1 MIIVFT
7 GVHYGGMLQFTNQLV
22 KTLNEVG
29 HKAIAFIPDLV
40 ENDNN
45 NTIVLYKNKK
55 TFNLYSRSIKK
66 IIDEIMNLQ
75 PSMVIFSENS
85 LICCEVLLRLPNKIK
100 TVLAIH
106 DARLHPSNSSFFIR
120 LVKSFSKYAYM
131 YNSYKKVSKLLF
143 MSESTK
149 KDFLKAHSKFINKC
163 ILLPLGAH
171 VPNVISK
178 KPEELFFPS
187 NYMLF
192 FGRIDKY
199 KGIGTLL
206 RSYKKIQ
213 KNVELPLVIAGNGKF
228 TENELSLLQSI
239 SSDKICVINR
249 YIQDPEMVWLFMNAS
264 FLCLP
269 YTEASQS
276 GVIPIAYYFGKP
288 VVVSDIKGLVQ
299 FVDEGKTGYI
309 FKTSNELE
317 QILINMSNDK
327 CLQLKDSV
335 KEYYN
340 KYLDWEKNI
349 NSIVNNDNK

>member
-40 ENDNN
+40 KIDNK
-45 NTIVLYKNKK
+45 NTVLYKNKK

-66 IIDEIMNLQ
+66 IIDEIMNFQ

-85 LICCEVLLRLPNKIK
+85 LICCEVLLRLPHKIK

-106 DARLHPSNSSFFIR
+106 DARQHPSNSSFFIS
-120 LVKSFSKYAYM
+120 LVKSFSKYTYM
-131 YNSYKKVSKLLF
+131 HNSYKKVSKFLF
-143 MSESTK
+143 MSENTQ
-149 KDFLKAHSKFINKC
+149 KDFLNTHPKFINKC

-171 VPNVISK
+171 VPDVIPK
-178 KPEELFFPS
+178 KPEDLFFHS
-187 NYMLF
+187 NYILF

-206 RSYKKIQ
+206 RAYKNVQ
-213 KNVELPLVIAGNGKF
+213 DNVELPLVIAGKGKF
-228 TENELSLLQSI
+228 TENELSLLQCI
-239 SSDKICVINR
+239 SSDKICIINR
-249 YIQDPEMVWLFMNAS
+249 YIQDSEMVWLFMNSS

-299 FVDEGKTGYI
+299 FVDDGKTGYI
-309 FKTSNELE
+309 FKTSDELV
-317 QILINMSNDK
+317 QILTNMSSNK

-335 KEYYN
+335 KKYYN

-349 NSIVNNDNK
+349 KSIVNNADK

>member
-1 MIIVFT
+1 
-7 GVHYGGMLQFTNQLV
+7 
-22 KTLNEVG
+22 
-29 HKAIAFIPDLV
+29 
-40 ENDNN
+40 
-45 NTIVLYKNKK
+45 
-55 TFNLYSRSIKK
+55 
-66 IIDEIMNLQ
+66 MNLQ

-85 LICCEVLLRLPNKIK
+85 LICCEVLLRLPHKIK
-100 TVLAIH
+100 TVLAVH
-106 DARLHPSNSSFFIR
+106 DAHQHPSNSSFFISI
-120 LVKSFSKYAYM
+120 VKSFSKYAYIH
-131 YNSYKKVSKLLF
+131 NSYEKVSKLLF

-149 KDFLKAHSKFINKC
+149 KDFLKTHPKFINKC

-171 VPNVISK
+171 VPDVIPK
-178 KPEELFFPS
+178 KPKELFLHS
-187 NYMLF
+187 NYILF

-206 RSYKKIQ
+206 SAYKKVQ
-213 KNVELPLVIAGNGKF
+213 DNVELPLVVAGNGKF

-239 SSDKICVINR
+239 LSDKICIINR
-249 YIQDPEMVWLFMNAS
+249 YIQDSEMVWLFMNSS

-299 FVDEGKTGYI
+299 FVDDGKTGYI

-317 QILINMSNDK
+317 QILKNISNDK

-335 KEYYN
+335 REYYN